1 MRHWVIFVVALGGV
15 MMSVSYTAVASSQSR
30 KGELILYLGQ
40 TRVNSYA
47 DPHSLSVSV
56 DFRQRISPRLEY
68 SVMLI
73 NEGNPH
79 GFPKRDGIAG
89 EIWWRLP
96 FTDVSHRLV
105 LTLGTGPYMYYAT
118 MKEATPSGYADE
130 HRLGWLVSANVGY
143 TINRHLTLNAGWIRV
158 GTGNSTD
165 TDIPRVGIG
174 YRE

>member
-1 MRHWVIFVVALGGV
+1 MALGMCV
-15 MMSVSYTAVASSQSR
+15 SSYTAAASSSQSR
-30 KGELILYLGQ
+30 KGELILYFGE
-40 TRVNSYA
+40 TRVNSYV
-47 DPHSLSVSV
+47 DPKSLSVSA
-56 DFRQRISPRLEY
+56 DFRQRISPGAEY
-68 SVMLI
+68 SIMLI

-89 EIWWRLP
+89 EMWWRLP
-96 FTDVSHRLV
+96 FTDASHRLV
-105 LTLGTGPYMYYAT
+105 ITLGTGPYVYYAT
-118 MKEATPSGYADE
+118 TVKKGATPGGYSDE

-143 TINRHLTLNAGWIRV
+143 NMSRHLTLNVGWIRV